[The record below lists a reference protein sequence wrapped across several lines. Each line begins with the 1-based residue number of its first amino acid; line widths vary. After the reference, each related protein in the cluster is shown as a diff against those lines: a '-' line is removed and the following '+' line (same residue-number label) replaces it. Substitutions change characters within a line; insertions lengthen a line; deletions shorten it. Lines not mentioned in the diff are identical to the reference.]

1 MAKAKA
7 KNKQRSASGLL
18 STGTVAENRKAHFNF
33 EITEVFNAGLAL
45 TGTEV
50 KSLRMGKANIAESYA
65 TIENDQVVLLNADI
79 PVYAMGNIHNHHP
92 RRPRILLMHR
102 KEIDRLAG
110 AIQRSGM
117 TLVPMKL
124 YFNDRGLAKLQ
135 LGLAKG
141 KNTVDKRETEKKRD
155 WDRQK
160 ARIMRELG

>member
-18 STGTVAENRKAHFNF
+18 STGTVAENRKARFNY
-33 EITEVFNAGLAL
+33 EITETFDAGLSL

-50 KSLRMGKANIAESYA
+50 KSLRQGKANIAEAHASV
-65 TIENDQVVLLNADI
+65 EGDQIILLNADI
-79 PVYAMGNIHNHHP
+79 PVYAMGNIHNHAP
-92 RRPRILLMHR
+92 RRPRPLLLHR

-110 AIQRSGM
+110 AVQRSGM

-141 KNTVDKRETEKKRD
+141 KKTVDKRETEKKRD

-160 ARIMRELG
+160 ARIMRDRG